1 MAKISIVFRKDKL
14 NKQDKAPINLKITN
28 RGKKTFISTG
38 YSVKLSEWDFEKE
51 LVNSTHKNSVR
62 LNNIIRGM
70 LVKHESK
77 LLELE
82 SKDGFNT
89 IGMIKQKITSNKSV
103 KLFEYATAYNE
114 NLKIKEKLGSYR
126 RGLTVINKLKEFI
139 KNDDILIE
147 EFNYTIVKNYDLY
160 LRNTYSNTNSTI
172 HANMKYI
179 KTIILSYIKEGY
191 MSFDKNPFINYKIK
205 PDVSNRAYLTEE
217 ELLKLENL
225 KLNKGSF
232 KYHHKNMYIFSAYAG
247 GLRVS
252 DVLQLKWENY
262 KDEKISLRIQ
272 KTKQPICIKIPKKA
286 IDILNLY
293 YNEGIKET
301 DLIFPVL
308 KCNNLKNKD
317 ELFKAISSATAY
329 INADLKDIVSMVEI
343 KKNISF
349 HTARH
354 TFATRA
360 LQKGM
365 RIEYVSKYLGHSDI
379 RETQIY
385 AKIINQ
391 DLDKAIEIFN

>member
-51 LVNSTHKNSVR
+51 LVNVTHKNSAR

-70 LVKHESK
+70 LVEHESK

-89 IGMIKQKITSNKSV
+89 IGMIKQKITTNKAV
-103 KLFEYATAYNE
+103 KLFEYAATYNE
-114 NLKIKEKLGSYR
+114 NLKTKGKLGTYR
-126 RGLTVINKLKEFI
+126 RGLTVITKLKDFI
-139 KNDDILIE
+139 KNDNILIE
-147 EFNYTIVKNYDLY
+147 EFNYTIVKNYDLH
-160 LRNTYSNTNSTI
+160 LRDTYSNTNSTI

-205 PDVSNRAYLTEE
+205 PDVANRAYLTDD

-225 KLNKGSF
+225 KLNQGSL
-232 KYHHKNMYIFSAYAG
+232 KYHHKNMYVFSAYAG
-247 GLRVS
+247 GLRIS

-293 YNEGIKET
+293 HKEGVMET

-308 KCNNLKNKD
+308 KCGNIKNKD

-329 INADLKDIVSMVEI
+329 INADLKDIVGMVEI
-343 KKNISF
+343 KKSISF

-385 AKIINQ
+385 AKIVNQ